1 MTTIIAKHGKTYT
14 LADGDQIKFG
24 GPLKSMEGD
33 GKPKPGRYAYRW
45 GKAAVCYLYVPRLEL
60 VDGSTYRA
68 AAEVPSEVPSVPA
81 PPPPPAPGP
90 TPPASTG
97 LTSGLQNGNSYLQ
110 TADMTVGLNPAG
122 GIGTSANTTPTGYRS
137 DTANN
142 FVRIGLYVPP
152 LSDLVLQGRAIEGF
166 GLMIAGKRFANML
179 LTGYNQIAGS
189 FKNPVTW
196 EGSISGVEVTQAIT
210 MSGKTIRLAVTLRNT
225 TSAAIDLQYFR
236 AIDPDQAGEFNTAN
250 KVVAA
255 GVAEC
260 TVKGGK
266 LVIRAPG
273 ADFHVTTYDK
283 APDIGTRREVG
294 VSKTAD
300 EVVQAVF
307 PRASLAA
314 GQSVTHVVE
323 YEVVLVR
330 APV

>member
-14 LADGDQIKFG
+14 LADGDQITFG
-24 GPLKSMEGD
+24 GPLNSAEGD
-33 GKPKPGRYAYRW
+33 GKPKPGRFAYRW
-45 GKAAVCYLYVPRLEL
+45 GKAAVCYMYVPRLDL
-60 VDGSTYRA
+60 VEGSTYRVA
-68 AAEVPSEVPSVPA
+68 AAVETPAPEPTPA
-81 PPPPPAPGP
+81 PPPPPPPAPEP
-90 TPPASTG
+90 TTPPASTG

-142 FVRIGLYVPP
+142 FVRIGLFVPP

-166 GLMIAGKRFANML
+166 GLMVAGKRYANML
-179 LTGYNQIAGS
+179 LTGYSQIAGS
-189 FKNPVTW
+189 FKNPTTW

-236 AIDPDQAGEFNTAN
+236 SIDPDQAGEFNTAN
-250 KVVAA
+250 KVVSA

-283 APDIGTRREVG
+283 APDIGTRREIG

-307 PRASLAA
+307 PRVSLAA

-323 YEVVLVR
+323 YEVVT
-330 APV
+330 A

>member
-1 MTTIIAKHGKTYT
+1 MTTIQLPKKLPDSNNDGVVKVSAAGAKKYGV
-14 LADGDQIKFG
+14 
-24 GPLKSMEGD
+24 
-33 GKPKPGRYAYRW
+33 PKPGNWW
-45 GKAAVCYLYVPRLEL
+45 GPLVGAA
-60 VDGSTYRA
+60 DFTYSDVKPGTPTPA
-68 AAEVPSEVPSVPA
+68 PEPTPAPTPA
-81 PPPPPAPGP
+81 PPPPAPEP
-90 TPPASTG
+90 TTPPASTG

-122 GIGTSANTTPTGYRS
+122 GIGTSANTSPEAYRS
-137 DTANN
+137 DTANG
-142 FVRIGLYVPP
+142 FARIGLYVPP

-166 GLMIAGKRFANML
+166 GLMIAGRRYANML
-179 LTGYNQIAGS
+179 LTGYSQIAGS
-189 FKNPVTW
+189 FKNPTTW

-236 AIDPDQAGEFNTAN
+236 SIDPDQAGEFNTAN

-260 TVKGGK
+260 TVRGGK

-283 APDIGTRREVG
+283 APDIGTRREIG

-307 PRASLAA
+307 PRVSLAA
-314 GQSVTHVVE
+314 GQSATYLVE
-323 YEVVLVR
+323 YEVVT
-330 APV
+330 A